1 MQLRASSDTV
11 LCTIEQ
17 FWSPL
22 LFGIFYVFGADFL
35 AFFLWKM
42 CFWSRGDADS
52 NFYFSIFEAGWKICK
67 YLDFVTWASNT
78 QKILDRL
85 CHLLFLT
92 ISWNPQRRWSCYW
105 NIVPKNEIVTE
116 TFAKKVVNETFP
128 KRVKLW
134 LKYKTFPGLH
144 QRCPGVCDSIS
155 ATKFLHRRK
164 RRKGIVAILNV
175 RRKHKPGVSVLFL
188 MIQGMLSLYQ
198 KFQCKFHLKPY

>member
-1 MQLRASSDTV
+1 MPDCYAIESFQWHCALHNWAV
-11 LCTIEQ
+11 LVSPFVWNFLC
-17 FWSPL
+17 FWCRF
-22 LFGIFYVFGADFL
+22 FGI
-35 AFFLWKM
+35 FLWKM

-78 QKILDRL
+78 QIILDKL
-85 CHLLFLT
+85 CHIQFLT
-92 ISWNPQRRWSCYW
+92 ISWNPQRRWNCKW
-105 NIVPKNEIVTE
+105 NISKKGEIVT
-116 TFAKKVVNETFP
+116 
-128 KRVKLW
+128 
-134 LKYKTFPGLH
+134 KTFPGLH